1 MIQKTTI
8 KITGIAPLLQHN
20 GQLANPLNPLAKKM
34 KEVTSI
40 RKKTDEH
47 HLQLQELEFLAGL
60 YLDEKR
66 RVIIP
71 SEVIESCLVEGA
83 KKAKLGKAF
92 KAAVS
97 VMEDSLLDYN
107 GPKTPEALWQQAET
121 FADVRGVRVGGS
133 RIMRT
138 RPIFRQWSLAFTV
151 TWDDEQINQE
161 QLRKAVEDAGA
172 MVGLCDYRPKFGR
185 FSLESMEG
193 EK

>member
-1 MIQKTTI
+1 MIQNTTV

-20 GQLANPLNPLAKKM
+20 GQLANPLNPLAKRM
-34 KEVTSI
+34 KEITSV

-60 YLDEKR
+60 YLDGQR

-97 VMEDSLLDYN
+97 VMEDSLLHYT
-107 GPKTPEALWQQAET
+107 GPKTPEALWAEAET

-138 RPIFRQWSLAFTV
+138 RPVFHQWACEFTV
-151 TWDDEQINQE
+151 HYDDEQVNLADVQRAIN
-161 QLRKAVEDAGA
+161 DAGSKSG
-172 MVGLCDYRPKFGR
+172 VGDFRPRYGR
-185 FSLESMEG
+185 FEVV
-193 EK
+193 

>member
-1 MIQKTTI
+1 
-8 KITGIAPLLQHN
+8 
-20 GQLANPLNPLAKKM
+20 M
-34 KEVTSI
+34 KEITSV

-60 YLDEKR
+60 YLDGQR

-107 GPKTPEALWQQAET
+107 GPKTPEALWAEAET

-151 TWDDEQINQE
+151 TWDDEQINAE

-172 MVGLCDYRPKFGR
+172 QVGLCDYRPKFGR
-185 FSLESMEG
+185 FQLESMEG

>member
-1 MIQKTTI
+1 
-8 KITGIAPLLQHN
+8 
-20 GQLANPLNPLAKKM
+20 M
-34 KEVTSI
+34 KEITSV

-60 YLDEKR
+60 YLDGQR

-107 GPKTPEALWQQAET
+107 GPKTPEALWAEAET

-138 RPIFRQWSLAFTV
+138 RPIFRQWALAFTV
-151 TWDDEQINQE
+151 TWDDEQINAE

-172 MVGLCDYRPKFGR
+172 QVGLCDYRPKFGR
-185 FSLESMEG
+185 FQLESMEQ
-193 EK
+193 EQ